1 MIMINLWQRFFAG
14 QGGQTMKKHTIEQR
28 MISLMS
34 ALFLCIFLFAGDN
47 NRETDSELGAV
58 SKQKT
63 IVCDVYTIAQ
73 GVCSQELLQSDAAK
87 LVRSDTPR
95 KSDRHRWFEHFIKGS
110 FFLFIAAVV
119 LYLVLFQIF
128 RQIQF
133 RRRYI
138 IKYIHDQDGY
148 KNRPSL
154 YCISR

>member
-1 MIMINLWQRFFAG
+1 
-14 QGGQTMKKHTIEQR
+14 MKKHTIEQR

-110 FFLFIAAVV
+110 FFCLLLRLFCIS
-119 LYLVLFQIF
+119 YCF
-128 RQIQF
+128 RFSDRYSSDDDILSSTYTI
-133 RRRYI
+133 RTDIKTDLRYI
-138 IKYIHDQDGY
+138 ASADNGK
-148 KNRPSL
+148 
-154 YCISR
+154 